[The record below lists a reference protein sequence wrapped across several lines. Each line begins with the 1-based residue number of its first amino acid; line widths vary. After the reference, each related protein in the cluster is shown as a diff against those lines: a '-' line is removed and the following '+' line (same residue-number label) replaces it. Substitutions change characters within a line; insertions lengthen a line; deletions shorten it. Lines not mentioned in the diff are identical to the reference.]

1 MSCNCKNKNLS
12 DIISEGLVE
21 SSNKKM
27 WHVHVVSYIVKSI
40 AFLITLI
47 IGLPILNVYVIYLIF
62 KFLVLNKN
70 LDTNDLVS
78 SLVTLTKKFTPKDDD
93 DDEDDDYDD
102 DDDEFELTDVDDI
115 TETEELIIL
124 EKK

>member
-1 MSCNCKNKNLS
+1 MGCNCKNKNLS
-12 DIISEGLVE
+12 DIISEGGIK

-27 WHVHVVSYIVKSI
+27 WHVHVVSYIVKSV
-40 AFLITLI
+40 AFLLTLI

-70 LDTNDLVS
+70 LNTNDLVS
-78 SLVTLTKKFTPKDDD
+78 SLVTLTKKYTPKDDD
-93 DDEDDDYDD
+93 DDDD

-115 TETEELIIL
+115 TEIEELIIL